1 MLPMN
6 NFGEWLTK
14 ELEEK
19 GMSQADLSRAV
30 KVTTAQMSRIISG
43 QRSASNETLVSI
55 ADALHLRPIL
65 VFEKAGELP
74 SAPSDLSEDQQNIIH
89 QVTQVDDN
97 KTLRMISAMLE
108 QALEEKSREKNSRR

>member
-6 NFGEWLTK
+6 NFSEWLTK

-55 ADALHLRPIL
+55 AHALHLRPIL
-65 VFEKAGELP
+65 VFEKAGEIP
-74 SAPSDLSEDQQNIIH
+74 PAPSNLSEEQRQVMHLVSQLDDQ
-89 QVTQVDDN
+89 
-97 KTLRMISAMLE
+97 KTLRLILAMLD
-108 QALEEKSREKNSRR
+108 QALAEKK